1 MSEPEA
7 KADDKGKKKGGN
19 KLFLIIGVVV
29 LLLGGGGG
37 YWWFAKS
44 AAAEGEHAEGTGG
57 EASGEEHADA
67 DSHDDD
73 ADAEHDED
81 ETAAKKKK
89 RKKNKQPAAM
99 VDLDPFVVNLAD
111 PAGNRY
117 VKARISLGVDEAEAA
132 AELGGGGGDA
142 AAGAHGGGGGEEDA
156 GAAAGHALTKTR
168 VRAVILEILA
178 SYTAEEITS
187 RDGKTS
193 LKEEIIE
200 EVSALLHNGE
210 VMEVLLTDLIVQ

>member
-29 LLLGGGGG
+29 LVLGGGGG
-37 YWWFAKS
+37 YWWFSQS
-44 AAAEGEHAEGTGG
+44 AAAEGEHAEGETDDHDADDHADSDAGHSEAGDEEDEG
-57 EASGEEHADA
+57 EAVK
-67 DSHDDD
+67 
-73 ADAEHDED
+73 
-81 ETAAKKKK
+81 KKKK
-89 RKKNKQPAAM
+89 RKKYKQPAAM
-99 VDLDPFVVNLAD
+99 VELDPFVVNLAD
-111 PAGNRY
+111 PSGSRY

-132 AELGGGGGDA
+132 AELGAHAGGDGGGS
-142 AAGAHGGGGGEEDA
+142 HGGGGGEEDP
-156 GAAAGHALTKTR
+156 AAAAHALTKTR

-187 RDGKTS
+187 REGKTS

-210 VMEVLLTDLIVQ
+210 VMEVLVTDLIVQ